1 MGNEL
6 LAEISAVER
15 DIETFLLHS
24 GFLGPDGILN
34 ESCYP
39 QRKYFTHESY
49 AGSPRFPHEGW
60 YRRESDGGNPNAMT
74 YGFAISEFVRQFLET
89 QDEE

>member
-1 MGNEL
+1 MENEL
-6 LAEISAVER
+6 ISDISAVER

-24 GFLGPDGILN
+24 GFVGPDGILN

-49 AGSPRFPHEGW
+49 AGSPGSRTKAGTAAKATAATPM
-60 YRRESDGGNPNAMT
+60 R
-74 YGFAISEFVRQFLET
+74 
-89 QDEE
+89 